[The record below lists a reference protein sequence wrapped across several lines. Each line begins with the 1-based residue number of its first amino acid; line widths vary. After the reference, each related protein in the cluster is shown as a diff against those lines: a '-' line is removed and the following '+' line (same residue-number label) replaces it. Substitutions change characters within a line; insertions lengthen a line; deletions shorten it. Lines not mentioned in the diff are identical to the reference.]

1 MSIPYTRIP
10 QGAIQPEIAIN
21 DSLQMIAAVA
31 QCSVEQTLN
40 TPPTTTLTDVEK
52 VWLVG
57 PVPTGVWVGF
67 ANQLAI
73 CTAANVWR
81 FAAPGTNSWVI
92 WDKPGAVLK
101 RWNGTAWV
109 VYAEQVQRGFKNFL
123 INGDFAI
130 NQRGFA
136 GGALAAGVYG
146 HDRWKAGTGGCNYTV
161 NATTAVITHS
171 SGPLVQV
178 IEAPRLA
185 STQVMVSVEDP
196 SGTIAV
202 NLDGQTGSITSGTG
216 RRGVILTLTAGST
229 GNVTL
234 TLTATSVTYKRVQIE
249 LGSTATPFEWRPA
262 QIEMALC
269 QRYYWKTFDQ
279 AIAPVQNSG
288 SFKGGVAYIA
298 NFAGA
303 GFVGMRVAY
312 PVKMRTTPSVTFY
325 NPAAANANWR
335 NRATPADSGPA
346 SLAYSELG
354 DSSLVIANNQVAG
367 DLVGQTIYVHLS
379 CDAEL

>member
-1 MSIPYTRIP
+1 MP
-10 QGAIQPEIAIN
+10 
-21 DSLQMIAAVA
+21 
-31 QCSVEQTLN
+31 
-40 TPPTTTLTDVEK
+40 DVK
-52 VWLVG
+52 LS
-57 PVPTGVWVGF
+57 
-67 ANQLAI
+67 QLA
-73 CTAANVWR
+73 AQSPA
-81 FAAPGTNSWVI
+81 S
-92 WDKPGAVLK
+92 
-101 RWNGTAWV
+101 
-109 VYAEQVQRGFKNFL
+109 VYAGADLWFRGFKNLL
-123 INGDFAI
+123 INGDYAI

-146 HDRWKAGTGGCNYTV
+146 HDRMKAGTGGCNYTV
-161 NATTAVITHS
+161 NATTGVITHT
-171 SGPLVQV
+171 SGPIVQI

-185 STQVMVSVEDP
+185 STQVTVSVEDP
-196 SGTIAV
+196 SGTITV
-202 NLDGQTGSITSGTG
+202 NIDGQTGSITSGAG
-216 RRGVILTLTAGST
+216 RRGVALTLPSGST

-234 TLTATSVTYKRVQIE
+234 TLTATGVTYKRVQVE

-325 NPAAANANWR
+325 NPGAANANWR